1 METPNLNYIHELAR
15 GDQELINQLIEVV
28 KTEFP
33 EEKKDYYDSLETK
46 DYKLI
51 AENVHRIKHKISIL
65 GLETAY
71 KLANDYENELR
82 ASNSEKKDAFENIL
96 VSISN
101 YLKTI

>member
-1 METPNLNYIHELAR
+1 METPNLNYLDELAR
-15 GDQELINQLIEVV
+15 GDQDLINQLIEVL

-33 EEKKDYYDSLETK
+33 DEKQDYYSSLESK

-82 ASNSEKKDAFENIL
+82 ESNLDKKDAFENIL
-96 VSISN
+96 VVVSD

>member
-1 METPNLNYIHELAR
+1 METPNLNYLDELAR
-15 GDQELINQLIEVV
+15 GDQDLINQLIEVL

-33 EEKKDYYDSLETK
+33 DEKQDYYDSLESK

-82 ASNSEKKDAFENIL
+82 ESNLDKKDAFENIL
-96 VSISN
+96 VVVSD

>member
-1 METPNLNYIHELAR
+1 METPNLNYLDELAR
-15 GDQELINQLIEVV
+15 GDQDLINQLIEVL

-33 EEKKDYYDSLETK
+33 DEKQDYYSSLESK

-71 KLANDYENELR
+71 NLANDYENELR
-82 ASNSEKKDAFENIL
+82 ESNLDKKDAFENIL
-96 VSISN
+96 VVVSD